1 MAENKHQLLVTI
13 GATLSSGFN
22 SVISGSSSKI
32 KSIGSVIKDLEKQSA
47 LSAASIDKLKTHYNS
62 LLGSMNRQQA
72 IISKRSF
79 YRSQIM
85 DMIVLGASLVAPI
98 NSAMKFESAMAD
110 VRKVVDFS
118 TADGFQKMGDSLKE
132 LSRTI
137 PLSVEGLAQIT
148 AAGGQL
154 GVKEK
159 ILWPSQQMLRKC
171 LQLSIC
177 CRMKLVNPWQ
187 HFRTFSIFQ

>member
-13 GATLSSGFN
+13 GAALSSGFN
-22 SVISGSSSKI
+22 SVISGRSSKI
-32 KSIGSVIKDLEKQSA
+32 KSVGSVIKDLEKQSV
-47 LSAASIDKLKTHYNS
+47 LSASSIDKLKTRYNS
-62 LLGSMNRQQA
+62 LLGSMNKQHA
-72 IISKRSF
+72 IIAKRGL

-85 DMIVLGASLVAPI
+85 DMVALGASLAAPI

-110 VRKVVDFS
+110 VRKVVDFKE
-118 TADGFQKMGDSLKE
+118 ADGLQKMGDSLKD

-154 GVKEK
+154 GVKESAWCK
-159 ILWPSQQMLRKC
+159 RKRLNFFHNQRC
-171 LQLSIC
+171 KNVDS
-177 CRMKLVNPWQ
+177 
-187 HFRTFSIFQ
+187 FRYATR